1 MDHDT
6 PLKEIEE
13 KLNKLKVDLEVINLW
28 GDYDAPMKR
37 KEIQA
42 KIKELTR
49 LKENYDTRSDQA
61 KD

>member
-49 LKENYDTRSDQA
+49 LKEIYDTRSDQA

>member
-1 MDHDT
+1 MDHNT